1 MPYTINKYNGAQVT
15 VVADGTIDSTLDIKL
30 IGKNYAGYGEVQNE
44 NFVFMLENFANSNP
58 PPKPVSGQIW
68 FDSSASKLKFYD
80 GSKFRTT
87 GGAEIASV
95 APTGLTVG
103 DFWWD
108 TGNEQLYS
116 WNGLSFV
123 LVGPQGKAGNS
134 TTEVKSVS
142 VRDVL
147 GNTHSIIKALV
158 DKSTIFV
165 VSADDEFELDIATN
179 EIPGFTK
186 IQQGVTL
193 RSTNDDAQP
202 GQTTDNH
209 RFHGTAT
216 NSDRL
221 GGDSAS
227 AFVRANSAEF
237 STLVNFADVGFTV
250 GNPNA
255 RLKVFN
261 DGELIPT
268 IYNQLSDTIVFKTTV
283 SSSEKTPLKLVG
295 LNVLPG
301 GNNQSDIGS
310 EDFKFSTVYAATFNG
325 VATKANSLNVAGD
338 YKSASIASSPNTV
351 AIRDASSDIYAA
363 KFQGIATSAYYADLA
378 EKYLADAE
386 YEVGTVLMVG
396 GDKEVTACQVGFRAV
411 GPVSGAP
418 AYEMNSGL
426 EGGTYVALK
435 GRVPVKM
442 TGNVIKGQRIV
453 AGQDGTAQAAMGNT
467 ADYFAVA
474 LETNSETGV
483 RLVECLVL

>member
-44 NFVFMLENFANSNP
+44 NFVFMLENFANNNP

-68 FDSSASKLKFYD
+68 FDSSSSKLKFYD
-80 GSKFRTT
+80 GTKFRTT

-123 LVGPQGKAGNS
+123 LVGPQGRAGNN

-147 GNTHSIIKALV
+147 GGTHSIIKGIV
-158 DKSTIFV
+158 DRSTIFV
-165 VSADDEFELDIATN
+165 VSTDDEFELDIATN
-179 EIPGFTK
+179 EITGFTK
-186 IQQGVTL
+186 IHKGITL
-193 RSTNDDAQP
+193 RSTNEASLP

-209 RFHGTAT
+209 RFYGTAT
-216 NSDRL
+216 NADRL

-227 AFVRANSAEF
+227 AFVRATSAEF
-237 STLVNFADVGFTV
+237 STLVNFADVGYTV

-261 DGELIPT
+261 DGELVPT

-283 SSSEKTPLKLVG
+283 SSSAKTPLKLVG
-295 LNVLPG
+295 LNILPG
-301 GNNQSDIGS
+301 ETGTSDIGS
-310 EDFKFSTVYAATFNG
+310 NVLKFSTVYATTFNG
-325 VATKANSLNVAGD
+325 VATNANALNVAGD
-338 YKSASIASSPNTV
+338 YRSASIASSPNTV
-351 AIRDASSDIYAA
+351 AIRDASSDIYAS
-363 KFQGIATSAYYADLA
+363 KFQGVATSAQYADLA
-378 EKYLADAE
+378 EKYLADDV

-396 GDKEVTACQVGFRAV
+396 GEKEVTLCQVGFRAV
-411 GPVSGAP
+411 GPVSENP
-418 AYEMNSGL
+418 AHLMNNGL
-426 EGGTYVALK
+426 VDGTAIALK

-442 TGNVIKGQRIV
+442 TGNVIKGQRLV
-453 AGQDGTAQAAMGNT
+453 AGPSGTAQAAMGNT
-467 ADYFAVA
+467 ADCFAIA
-474 LETNSETGV
+474 LETNNEPGV
-483 RLVECLVL
+483 RLVECLIL